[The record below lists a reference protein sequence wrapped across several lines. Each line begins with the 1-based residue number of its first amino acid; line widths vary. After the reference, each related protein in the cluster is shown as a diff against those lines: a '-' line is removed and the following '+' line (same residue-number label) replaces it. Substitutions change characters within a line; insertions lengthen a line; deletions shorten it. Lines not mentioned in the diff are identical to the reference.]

1 MDMVRECMAGD
12 RPFGVCLITKGREVG
27 TPADHQAV
35 GCTARIDDW
44 DMTEPG
50 VLQLRTVGVHRFSV
64 LERSVQ
70 SDGLIRA
77 RVELMPDDPLL
88 KVPGE
93 QAECATLIRRVI
105 DELVQSEPD
114 PKRRVLAHRA
124 APRGD
129 SADRPRCPAAAG
141 ARATPCPDERSRATR
156 SLARVSRARAAAK
169 AGLTDGRRFAQCRW
183 MPPGTR
189 SSRAAIAHRAVRR
202 DPSDPACSARCRA
215 PATRAGRWS
224 TVPGQQ
230 NTRFTLPSRIAAR
243 SPQANAAIAAAVD
256 SPMPGSSASAAAE
269 PGKRPPCRSTT
280 ICAQR

>member
-1 MDMVRECMAGD
+1 MAALAQIEQLPIFPLGTVLFPGGVLPLRIFEARYMDMVRECMAGD

-114 PKRRVLAHRA
+114 PKRRVLAEPF
-124 APRGD
+124 APDDAGWVANRLAELLPLAMPARQHLMAL
-129 SADRPRCPAAAG
+129 ADPI
-141 ARATPCPDERSRATR
+141 ER
-156 SLARVSRARAAAK
+156 LALV
-169 AGLTDGRRFAQCRW
+169 GEL
-183 MPPGTR
+183 
-189 SSRAAIAHRAVRR
+189 
-202 DPSDPACSARCRA
+202 
-215 PATRAGRWS
+215 
-224 TVPGQQ
+224 
-230 NTRFTLPSRIAAR
+230 L
-243 SPQANAAIAAAVD
+243 
-256 SPMPGSSASAAAE
+256 
-269 PGKRPPCRSTT
+269 
-280 ICAQR
+280 QRER